1 MSIVISIPETELW
14 DPLKEQFVKVKAQ
27 KITMEHSLLSVDK
40 WESKWKKSYL
50 SSTDKT
56 AVEILD
62 YLRCMTLTKNV
73 DPYVYYAIPREEM
86 QRINDYITDPM
97 TATTIKDSQTGKSR
111 SREIITSEVIYWQ
124 MSQLNI
130 PFEWGEK
137 KHLNK
142 LLMLI
147 QVAAIKNQPPKKM
160 KPGEI
165 ARQNKSL
172 NAARRA
178 KHHSRG

>member
-1 MSIVISIPETELW
+1 MSIVIIIPDAELW
-14 DPLKEQFVKVKAQ
+14 DPLKEEFIKVNAQ

-56 AVEILD
+56 AEEVID

-73 DPYVYYAIPREEM
+73 NPYAYYAIPESEM
-86 QRINDYITDPM
+86 LRLRDYIQDPM
-97 TATTIKDSQTGKSR
+97 TATTITDRQEGKSR
-111 SREIITSEVIYWQ
+111 SREIITSEIIYWQ

-142 LLMLI
+142 LLTLI
-147 QVAAIKNQPPKKM
+147 QVAAIKSQPPKKM

-178 KHHSRG
+178 KHRTRG

>member
-1 MSIVISIPETELW
+1 MSIVVSIPETELW
-14 DPLKEQFVKVKAQ
+14 DPLKEQFIKVKEQ

-40 WESKWKKSYL
+40 WESKWKKSYI
-50 SSTDKT
+50 SSTDKSQFE
-56 AVEILD
+56 VLD

-73 DPYVYYAIPREEM
+73 DPYAYYAIPASEM
-86 QRINDYITDPM
+86 QRIQEYITDPM
-97 TATTIKDSQTGKSR
+97 TATTISDKQEGRGRKKD
-111 SREIITSEVIYWQ
+111 IITSELIYWQ

-137 KHLNK
+137 KHFNK
-142 LLMLI
+142 LLTLI
-147 QVAAIKNQPPKKM
+147 QVCAIKSQPPKKM